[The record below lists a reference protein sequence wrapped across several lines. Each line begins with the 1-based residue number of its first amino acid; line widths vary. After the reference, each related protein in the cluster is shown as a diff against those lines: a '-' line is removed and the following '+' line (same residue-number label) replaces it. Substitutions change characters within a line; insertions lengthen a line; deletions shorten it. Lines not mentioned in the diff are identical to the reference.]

1 MARIPAM
8 TRQQGFDLYQ
18 WIEDKGIRY
27 TPCVCGS
34 TELVVSDKFYGAVA
48 IAAES
53 DAGLANEIETLP
65 MAAIVCTSCARVQ
78 FLDLNVI
85 GIS

>member
-1 MARIPAM
+1 MARISGM
-8 TRQQGFDLYQ
+8 TREQGFDLYQ
-18 WIEDKGIRY
+18 WVEDKGILY

-34 TELVVSDKFYGAVA
+34 TEIVVADKFYGAVA
-48 IAAES
+48 IT
-53 DAGLANEIETLP
+53 AGGEAGRGEELETMP
-65 MAAIVCTSCARVQ
+65 MAAIVCTTCGRVQ